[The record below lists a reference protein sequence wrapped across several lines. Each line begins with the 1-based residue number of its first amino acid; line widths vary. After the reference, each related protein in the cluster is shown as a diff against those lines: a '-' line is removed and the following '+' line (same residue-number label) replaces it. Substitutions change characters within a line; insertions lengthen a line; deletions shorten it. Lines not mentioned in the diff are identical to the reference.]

1 MHNTPPLAMPELGSC
16 ASTGRAW
23 RLWAASHSQA
33 ERLTSARPATASD
46 ARVSRLQSRQF
57 HRLRFQEALC
67 TGKGA
72 AARRERAVEAG
83 WLELLISACSAA
95 LEGGEGGKGGGGGGG
110 GSSGGGSGGGG
121 WGEDGGVEGG
131 VERAP
136 AVGMARAALRSIT
149 RDSMQLQQA
158 ALDAG
163 ALRQWLL

>member
-57 HRLRFQEALC
+57 HRQEALC

-110 GSSGGGSGGGG
+110 GGSGGGSGGGG

>member
-1 MHNTPPLAMPELGSC
+1 MWTRPLGTARAGLLRLRRARLTALGSLALPGREADQC
-16 ASTGRAW
+16 AHRRCLGYA
-23 RLWAASHSQA
+23 
-33 ERLTSARPATASD
+33 
-46 ARVSRLQSRQF
+46 VGRLQCRAPSPWAP
-57 HRLRFQEALC
+57 QEALC

-83 WLELLISACSAA
+83 WLELLVRVCSAA
-95 LEGGEGGKGGGGGGG
+95 IEGGKGGEGGGGGGG
-110 GSSGGGSGGGG
+110 GQ
-121 WGEDGGVEGG
+121 GEVEDGGGVEGG
-131 VERAP
+131 VERTP

>member
-1 MHNTPPLAMPELGSC
+1 M
-16 ASTGRAW
+16 RAQ
-23 RLWAASHSQA
+23 L
-33 ERLTSARPATASD
+33 LP
-46 ARVSRLQSRQF
+46 
-57 HRLRFQEALC
+57 RLREWASSNAVHHPWAPQEALC

-83 WLELLISACSAA
+83 WLELLVSVCSAA
-95 LEGGEGGKGGGGGGG
+95 IEAGEGGEGGGGGGG
-110 GSSGGGSGGGG
+110 GGQ
-121 WGEDGGVEGG
+121 GEDGGGVEGG
-131 VERAP
+131 VERTP

>member
-1 MHNTPPLAMPELGSC
+1 MLEL
-16 ASTGRAW
+16 
-23 RLWAASHSQA
+23 AASKVANSI
-33 ERLTSARPATASD
+33 PG
-46 ARVSRLQSRQF
+46 
-57 HRLRFQEALC
+57 QEALC

>member
-1 MHNTPPLAMPELGSC
+1 MCTRPLGTARAGILRLRRARLAALGSLALPGSEADPC
-16 ASTGRAW
+16 APSHCLGH
-23 RLWAASHSQA
+23 ASGPPP
-33 ERLTSARPATASD
+33 TPCTIPPPSAP
-46 ARVSRLQSRQF
+46 
-57 HRLRFQEALC
+57 QEALC

-83 WLELLISACSAA
+83 WLELLIRACSAA
-95 LEGGEGGKGGGGGGG
+95 IKAGEGDEGGGGGGG
-110 GSSGGGSGGGG
+110 GQGE
-121 WGEDGGVEGG
+121 GEDGGGVEGG
-131 VERAP
+131 VERTP

>member
-1 MHNTPPLAMPELGSC
+1 MFEL
-16 ASTGRAW
+16 
-23 RLWAASHSQA
+23 AASKVANSIA
-33 ERLTSARPATASD
+33 
-46 ARVSRLQSRQF
+46 
-57 HRLRFQEALC
+57 FQEALC

-72 AARRERAVEAG
+72 AARRECAVEAG

-95 LEGGEGGKGGGGGGG
+95 IEGGEGGEGCGGGGGGG
-110 GSSGGGSGGGG
+110 GVGGGG
-121 WGEDGGVEGG
+121 GGGRGEDGGVEGG

-136 AVGMARAALRSIT
+136 AVGMARGALRSIT

>member
-1 MHNTPPLAMPELGSC
+1 MPCTIPPP
-16 ASTGRAW
+16 
-23 RLWAASHSQA
+23 
-33 ERLTSARPATASD
+33 SAP
-46 ARVSRLQSRQF
+46 
-57 HRLRFQEALC
+57 QEALC

-83 WLELLISACSAA
+83 WLELLIRACSAA
-95 LEGGEGGKGGGGGGG
+95 IESGEGDEGGGGGGQG
-110 GSSGGGSGGGG
+110 E
-121 WGEDGGVEGG
+121 GEDGGGVEGG
-131 VERAP
+131 VERTP

>member
-1 MHNTPPLAMPELGSC
+1 MWTHPLGTA
-16 ASTGRAW
+16 RAGLL
-23 RLWAASHSQA
+23 RLRR
-33 ERLTSARPATASD
+33 ERLTALGSLALPGREADPCAHSRCLGYASGPPPMPCTIPPPSAP
-46 ARVSRLQSRQF
+46 
-57 HRLRFQEALC
+57 QEALC

-83 WLELLISACSAA
+83 WLELLIRACSAA
-95 LEGGEGGKGGGGGGG
+95 IEGGEGGEGGGGGGG
-110 GSSGGGSGGGG
+110 GQGEGG
-121 WGEDGGVEGG
+121 GGVEGG
-131 VERAP
+131 VERTP